1 MVHIMIDLINNLI
14 KRLTAAFYQAVG
26 CDLNDLDCMRAISDS
41 EVRTFANQ
49 ASVSMA
55 GDNIALVLNNAFSPV
70 SRSDLFP
77 ETLFDA
83 FKNVRFL

>member
-1 MVHIMIDLINNLI
+1 
-14 KRLTAAFYQAVG
+14 
-26 CDLNDLDCMRAISDS
+26 MRAISDS
-41 EVRTFANQ
+41 KVRTFAKK

-77 ETLFDA
+77 DTLFDS
-83 FKNVRFL
+83 FKKVKPIQFETPELLEMELRVKQSLILLFYGLIQQMNPGQ